1 MSEKVALL
9 MRKADSVATLHE
21 FRLALSRRL
30 KYARK
35 RGERH
40 DDNEQA
46 EGNKH
51 GGASAH
57 CAIHPVPRSTGI
69 VEKFG
74 SFGNGAETFSF
85 ASR

>member
-21 FRLALSRRL
+21 FRIALSRRL

-35 RGERH
+35 RGDRH

-46 EGNKH
+46 EGTKR
-51 GGASAH
+51 ASARTH
-57 CAIHPVPRSTGI
+57 RGPI
-69 VEKFG
+69 VFLKP
-74 SFGNGAETFSF
+74 SDQMNRNTA
-85 ASR
+85 